1 MALTVGL
8 AVVPPE
14 TIPVPAQSKPA
25 PPEAERTTDVV
36 VQVRVPPVVLATGA
50 ARSELTSA
58 VALLVQPVAEL
69 VTVTVYVP
77 DSLTV
82 GLAVVPPETIPEP
95 DQLKSF
101 PDVVAAESTTDVVVQ
116 VSVPPVALAPGG
128 VTVEFTGAVAVLVQ
142 PLAELVTV
150 TVYVPDALTVG
161 LAVVPPDTT
170 PGPVQLNSVPV
181 VVSAER
187 ATDVVVQLNV
197 PPVALA
203 PGVVIF

>member
-1 MALTVGL
+1 MT
-8 AVVPPE
+8 
-14 TIPVPAQSKPA
+14 
-25 PPEAERTTDVV
+25 R
-36 VQVRVPPVVLATGA
+36 
-50 ARSELTSA
+50 A
-58 VALLVQPVAEL
+58 VAVLVQPLVEL
-69 VTVTVYVP
+69 VMVTVYVP

-116 VSVPPVALAPGG
+116 VKVPPVALAPGG

-142 PLAELVTV
+142 PLAESVTV

-161 LAVVPPDTT
+161 LAVVPPETI
-170 PGPVQLNSVPV
+170 PGPAQLKPVPV

-187 ATDVVVQLNV
+187 VTDVVVQLNV